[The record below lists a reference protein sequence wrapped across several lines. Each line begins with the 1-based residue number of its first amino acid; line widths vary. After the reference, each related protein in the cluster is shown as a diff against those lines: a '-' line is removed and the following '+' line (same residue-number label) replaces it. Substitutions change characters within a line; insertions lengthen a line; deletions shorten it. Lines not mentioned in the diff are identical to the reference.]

1 MFELKKQISGV
12 IGAVLAIFSF
22 TFLHAHNTVKH
33 SSKNLAANP
42 AKLIEMDFD
51 EFLYKW
57 PGYRITFQNPEMQ
70 SVALISVL
78 WKSAPLLFVRKFGGP
93 W

>member
-1 MFELKKQISGV
+1 M

-22 TFLHAHNTVKH
+22 TFWHAQNTVEH

-42 AKLIEMDFD
+42 AKLIEMDFG
-51 EFLYKW
+51 EFLYPW
-57 PGYRITFQNPEMQ
+57 PAYRTTFQNPEMQ

-78 WKSAPLLFVRKFGGP
+78 WKSACLLFGRKSGGQ